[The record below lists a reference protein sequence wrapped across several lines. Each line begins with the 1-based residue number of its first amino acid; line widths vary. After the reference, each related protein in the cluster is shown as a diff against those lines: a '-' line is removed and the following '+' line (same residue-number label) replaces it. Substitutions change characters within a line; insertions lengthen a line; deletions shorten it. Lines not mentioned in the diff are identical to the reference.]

1 MILLQ
6 RHIWAVARMAPG
18 SLWLVAGEGPVDC
31 GVPVV
36 PEAAVEEVATA
47 PAVDAGV
54 LSVVVFVWAGVVGVD
69 MVVAADG
76 AGLNK

>member
-36 PEAAVEEVATA
+36 PEEVATA

-54 LSVVVFVWAGVVGVD
+54 LSVVVFVWAGVVGV
-69 MVVAADG
+69 VGADG
-76 AGLNK
+76 ADLNK